1 MDIPFIETSAKY
13 NENVDELFVG
23 VAKRILQTV
32 KENDT
37 EEDRGTVNLATPQ
50 KPTKKTKCC

>member
-23 VAKRILQTV
+23 IAKRILQTV

-37 EEDRGTVNLATPQ
+37 EENRGTVSLATSQ
-50 KPTKKTKCC
+50 EPTKNTKCC